1 MYEFED
7 KRLESLGAAQK
18 QLIRMGP
25 RNTRALQVKLSEIAL
40 ELRSILD
47 SN

>member
-7 KRLESLGAAQK
+7 KKLESLGAAQK

-25 RNTRALQVKLSEIAL
+25 RNSRALQVKLSEIAL
-40 ELRSILD
+40 ELRSVLD
-47 SN
+47 NS